1 MVKQNLNKI
10 SDLVVRLNN
19 KATAT
24 PFSTA
29 PTQGAFLNE
38 NLHNCTYTLDNISIL
53 KVLENEGIL
62 TVKEIDYLGGYI
74 YFHKNELDSDLKKCH
89 YAYFKVISK
98 SSKKVYANLYT
109 RHKNTK
115 GNSQLEN
122 LGINHNLGLDFYILR
137 TSKGI
142 MTNKKAYSYN
152 KHGIGG
158 EVLLRVYVS
167 RGT

>member
-1 MVKQNLNKI
+1 MVKQNFNKI

-19 KATAT
+19 ST
-24 PFSTA
+24 PSKKS
-29 PTQGAFLNE
+29 LK
-38 NLHNCTYTLDNISIL
+38 LHKCIYTLENISIL
-53 KVLENEGIL
+53 KVLENEGIV
-62 TVKEIDYLGGYI
+62 TVKKIDHLNSYI
-74 YFHKNELDSDLKKCH
+74 YFHKNELDSDLKKSH
-89 YAYFKVISK
+89 YAYFKIVSK
-98 SSKKVYANLYT
+98 PSKKVYANLYT
-109 RHKNTK
+109 RHKNTY

-158 EVLLRVYVS
+158 EVLLRVCVTRS
-167 RGT
+167 Q